1 MSPLLEGKTADQ
13 ILKGITIPPQPQIMV
28 DLQFEMAMPEVDII
42 RIAEIITK
50 DVGIS
55 GSVLKVVNSPFFRL
69 RNQITSITQ
78 ALNLLG
84 VDNAVNIV
92 NSLSIRDSL
101 TDRSIIELTRFWD
114 NAIDVAMASAAISR
128 IIGISSPDEAYTLGL
143 FHNSGIA
150 LLMSKYKNYSKV
162 LQSAYAQPKVRITD
176 IENARIECNHSVI
189 GYFVARSW
197 KLPGYLA
204 EAIADHHKTEPIFSE
219 NVICD
224 TQKKNLLAILKL
236 AETICNTFKT
246 IGRAEQDY
254 EFARIKKDLLL
265 YLGLSDYDFENLQA
279 ELLDMGL
286 GQTTA

>member
-1 MSPLLEGKTADQ
+1 MSLLIEEKAASE
-13 ILKGITIPPQPQIMV
+13 ILKGISIPPQPQIMV
-28 DLQFEMAMPEVDII
+28 DLQFEMAMPEVNIGK
-42 RIAEIITK
+42 IAEIISK

-69 RNQITSITQ
+69 RNQITSINQ

-84 VDNAVNIV
+84 VNNAVNIV

-101 TDRSIIELTRFWD
+101 TDRSIVELTRFWD

-128 IIGISSPDEAYTLGL
+128 MIGIASPDEAYTLGL

-150 LLMSKYKNYSKV
+150 LLIGKFKNYPKV
-162 LQSAYAQPKVRITD
+162 LQAAYAEQKNRITE
-176 IENARIECNHSVI
+176 IENTKIDCNHSVI
-189 GYFVARSW
+189 GYYVARSW
-197 KLPGYLA
+197 KLPSYLA

-224 TQKKNLLAILKL
+224 TQKKNLLATLKL
-236 AETICNTFKT
+236 AETICKT
-246 IGRAEQDY
+246 YKSLGRADQDY
-254 EFARIKKDLLL
+254 EFARIKKNLLL
-265 YLGLSDYDFENLQA
+265 YLGLSEYDFENLQA

-286 GQTTA
+286 GQQTV